1 MVRAGLA
8 LNCEGNSERDGEGA
22 SFNGATGRS
31 DIEGKAAR
39 VAVSKRGRERVSIQ
53 NWEMQLMVNIRGMTP
68 EERTRLESI
77 DIVLRSDTVREQI
90 RPIIER
96 VRAELARKNEA
107 LMTWEPIP
115 LTVFGGAL
123 PREIR
128 SAWVFVLRAGA
139 DTGAERHPNSHQ
151 RMMTFEG
158 SGDMQ
163 TEERG
168 QWQSNVLVGDHEAP
182 LERRWISIPQNV
194 WHRPVVGADA
204 DWTVV
209 SFHTV
214 PAEELIEE
222 KPDDSSQDGTKQMK
236 YLEK

>member
-1 MVRAGLA
+1 
-8 LNCEGNSERDGEGA
+8 
-22 SFNGATGRS
+22 
-31 DIEGKAAR
+31 
-39 VAVSKRGRERVSIQ
+39 
-53 NWEMQLMVNIRGMTP
+53 MVNIRGMTQ
-68 EERTRLESI
+68 EERMRLESI
-77 DIVLRSDTVREQI
+77 EIVLRSDTVREQI

-115 LTVFGGAL
+115 LTVFGRTL
-123 PREIR
+123 PPEIR

-168 QWQSNVLVGDHEAP
+168 KWQANVLVGDHDAP
-182 LERRWISIPQNV
+182 LEQRWISIPQNV

-222 KPDDSSQDGTKQMK
+222 KRDDSSQDGTKQMK
-236 YLEK
+236 YMERT